1 MDRDQLEALRRQIEE
16 DYRLD
21 IAAIE
26 RLQRRYSAFNY
37 VPAAPSGGPS
47 DSVLRGAYTA
57 PTDWPKYEGGAD
69 SRTEPRIDS
78 RIEPASPVLP
88 PSPLPERQ
96 NDELVGSLR
105 TMFNHGRK

>member
-1 MDRDQLEALRRQIEE
+1 MLGAKTQSPPEGGSSLDRDQLEALRRQIEE

-57 PTDWPKYEGGAD
+57 PTDWPKYEGGRRLA
-69 SRTEPRIDS
+69 
-78 RIEPASPVLP
+78 
-88 PSPLPERQ
+88 
-96 NDELVGSLR
+96 
-105 TMFNHGRK
+105 H